1 MKTNIATLGYSG
13 FCTLLSEDTEDRFR
27 VILDY
32 DDFQVW
38 EDTETHGYYY
48 LERDENDASD
58 FFEVVLVAVLT
69 YSSIHDINEKN
80 GERLSELF
88 DCCCCGECVS
98 DDKIEYLWFEQ
109 REFTLTEKGN
119 IK

>member
-32 DDFQVW
+32 DNFQVW
-38 EDTETHGYYY
+38 EDTETHEYYY

-58 FFEVVLVAVLT
+58 FFEVVLIAVLT
-69 YSSIHDINEKN
+69 YSSIHDINEKTVN
-80 GERLSELF
+80 GCLNYLIAVAAENVLAMTKLSIYGLNKEN
-88 DCCCCGECVS
+88 S
-98 DDKIEYLWFEQ
+98 H
-109 REFTLTEKGN
+109 
-119 IK
+119 

>member
-13 FCTLLSEDTEDRFR
+13 FCTLLS
-27 VILDY
+27 
-32 DDFQVW
+32 
-38 EDTETHGYYY
+38 
-48 LERDENDASD
+48 
-58 FFEVVLVAVLT
+58 EVVLVAVLT

-88 DCCCCGECVS
+88 DCCCCGKCVS